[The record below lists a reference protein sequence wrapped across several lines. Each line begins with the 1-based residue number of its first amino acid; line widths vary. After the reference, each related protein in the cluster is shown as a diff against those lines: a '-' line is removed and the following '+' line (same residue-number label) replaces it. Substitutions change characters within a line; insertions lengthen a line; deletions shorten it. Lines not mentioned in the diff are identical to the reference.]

1 MSNLTKDGMTRAEL
15 WPNSGF
21 RLLRRDVLGC
31 LSVTNDFL
39 RAYLTRPELAPTDE
53 SCAAERD
60 LYASLVETPS
70 RNVEA
75 VDLAA
80 LADPD
85 ARENYGVLLDFRDRL
100 TQAGSIEACYQS
112 LFSMKDVAIPE
123 LFIDQMVHVIVRN
136 ILEEV
141 TDPFQARASELLFR
155 QQTVSNE
162 DGAFLLGDTEVIEML
177 ATSGGMGNLG
187 RLVSE
192 GGVKPKQVDLD
203 VLQKEGSDIYWDR
216 SEKFDTVLDLTFA
229 RPGLDALCRV
239 LEAWIAHFL
248 DARVTIQP
256 VQQIADERW
265 VWHVGLDRD
274 SSILLNDL
282 YEGKDVETE
291 RMERVLSLFRLEFED
306 PSLMRAEIAGRPIYM
321 ALSMSASKK
330 IRLKP
335 QNLLV
340 NLPLAREI

>member
-1 MSNLTKDGMTRAEL
+1 MANLTKDGMTRAEL

-21 RLLRRDVLGC
+21 RLLQRDKMGHL
-31 LSVTNDFL
+31 LVTNDFL
-39 RAYLTRPELAPTDE
+39 RAYLARPELVPAND
-53 SCAAERD
+53 SCVAERE
-60 LYASLVETPS
+60 LHASLLENPA
-70 RNVEA
+70 RDVEA
-75 VDLAA
+75 SEIAT
-80 LADPD
+80 LADSD
-85 ARENYGVLLDFRDRL
+85 AKENYGVLFDFRNKL
-100 TQAGSIEACYQS
+100 SQADSIEACYQS
-112 LFSMKDVAIPE
+112 LFSLGDVSLPE
-123 LFIDQMVHVIVRN
+123 LFLDQMVHVIVRN
-136 ILEEV
+136 ILEDV

-162 DGAFLLGDTEVIEML
+162 DGAVLLGDTEVIEML
-177 ATSGGMGNLG
+177 AASGGMGNLG

-203 VLQKEGSDIYWDR
+203 VLQLEGCDAYWDR
-216 SEKFDTVLDLTFA
+216 NEQFDTVLDLTFF

-248 DARVTIQP
+248 CARVVIKP
-256 VQQIADERW
+256 VEQITDERW

-282 YEGKDVETE
+282 YEGKEVEPD
-291 RMERVLSLFRLEFED
+291 RMKRVISLFQLDFED
-306 PSLMRAEIAGRPIYM
+306 SSLMQAEIAGRPVYM

-330 IRLKP
+330 VRLKP

-340 NLPLAREI
+340 NLPLARGI